1 MIRNKHKVL
10 TRVSVQHSFPLA
22 SDRVWPKWRAFLKKT
37 QKVLRPDHFLGHFF
51 SSFWDSFRV
60 DFPGR
65 GDHFLLKK
73 TSINS
78 QPSFSDCFLGFVI
91 SVHVSLIMPDW
102 FKNLNWHHCTELGF
116 SCVSFGKLQ
125 ANFSACFHL
134 HLYFQHCLVYINCL
148 TASWC

>member
-1 MIRNKHKVL
+1 MACISQK
-10 TRVSVQHSFPLA
+10 
-22 SDRVWPKWRAFLKKT
+22 DPKSSQARSLFGA
-37 QKVLRPDHFLGHFF
+37 FF

-73 TSINS
+73 NSINS

-102 FKNLNWHHCTELGF
+102 FKNLN
-116 SCVSFGKLQ
+116 
-125 ANFSACFHL
+125 
-134 HLYFQHCLVYINCL
+134 
-148 TASWC
+148 